1 MKTIEE
7 LRSEIRMHD
16 QHYANGQ
23 PIITDTEY
31 DKLYNQL
38 IKLEQENPELITKD
52 SPTQVITPIVVDK
65 IQKSKHREPML
76 SLRDVNTFDGIQD
89 FIQDK
94 NEILIQDK
102 MDGITIVLT
111 YNNGKLIKAVTRG
124 DGFTGDDLTHNIQ
137 QIENVPKT
145 IDFDGRL
152 EVRGEIILPYDEF
165 DRLNVNGDYSN
176 PRNTVAG
183 AVRRHDASNMVGVG
197 YKVIIF
203 NLEYI
208 EGQSFDK
215 DSVAIQY
222 LDFLGFETVY
232 SKLFK
237 LDQEQDLDEL
247 KSFIQNYE
255 TTVRPTLPFMI
266 DGLVFKVNNIAER
279 EELGS
284 TSKFPRWSLAY
295 KFKSLDATTTLNEV
309 IHQVGKSGQITPV
322 AIFDEIVI
330 DDVKITR
337 ATLSNY
343 QIIKAK
349 DIRLHDQ
356 IIVERAN
363 DVIPQVVKALDNAR
377 TGNEVPIEAPA
388 NCPSCGSKTVFD
400 GAHLYC
406 RGLSCKPQLEG
417 KLAHFASRDAMD
429 IDGLGEKTVET
440 LYQAG
445 VITNIL
451 DIYQLSDKKEDIL
464 HLERFGEKSYQRLIK
479 GVEQSKSKEFR
490 NLLYGL
496 HIENVGRSATRD
508 LAIEFESLTAMIDA
522 SKDPASFKERL
533 LAINS
538 FGEVLS
544 SNVVDFFAIQ
554 ENIDTMNELIQLGLP
569 TTIDV
574 AATVVADSAIK
585 DLTFVITGK
594 VNHYANRKELKAHI
608 EDLGGK
614 VTGSISKNT
623 DYLINNDTESQTSK
637 NKQAIKQNV
646 PIISEQEFLELI
658 EM

>member
-1 MKTIEE
+1 MIKQLEK
-7 LRSEIRMHD
+7 LRNEIRMHD
-16 QHYANGQ
+16 QHYAIGK

-31 DKLYNQL
+31 DAIYRQL
-38 IKLEQENPELITKD
+38 VHLEQDQPELITKD
-52 SPTQVITPIVVDK
+52 SPTQTITPIVVDE
-65 IQKSKHREPML
+65 IHKSSHRQPML
-76 SLRDVNTFDGIQD
+76 SLRDVNTFDGIQS

-111 YNNGKLIKAVTRG
+111 YDDGKLVKAVTRG

-137 QIENVPKT
+137 QIDNVPKT
-145 IDFDGRL
+145 IDFKGPL
-152 EVRGEIILPYDEF
+152 EVRGEIILPYKDFE
-165 DRLNVNGDYSN
+165 RLNVNGDYSN

-183 AVRRHDASNMVGVG
+183 AVRRHDSNNIVGVG
-197 YKVIIF
+197 YKVIVF

-208 EGQSFDK
+208 ENQSFESDY
-215 DSVAIQY
+215 DAIQY
-222 LDFLGFETVY
+222 LDELGFEIVTT
-232 SKLFK
+232 KLFS
-237 LDQEQDLDEL
+237 LDNDKALEDL
-247 KSFIQNYE
+247 KTFIDHYE
-255 TTVRPTLPFMI
+255 TVVRPNLPFMI
-266 DGLVFKVNNIAER
+266 DGLVLKVNNLHDR
-279 EELGS
+279 ESLGS

-322 AIFDEIVI
+322 AVFDEIVI

-349 DIRLHDQ
+349 DIRIHDQ
-356 IIVERAN
+356 IVVERAN
-363 DVIPQVVKALDNAR
+363 DVIPQVVKALDEIR
-377 TGNEVPIEAPA
+377 TGIEEPIKPPTH
-388 NCPSCGSKTVFD
+388 CPSCGSKTVLD

-406 RGLSCKPQLEG
+406 RGLTCKPQLEG

-429 IDGLGEKTVET
+429 IDGLGEKTVTT

-445 VITNIL
+445 IITTIL
-451 DIYQLSDKKEDIL
+451 DIYKLTDKQDEIL
-464 HLERFGEKSYQRLIK
+464 QLERFGEKSYQRLLK

-490 NLLYGL
+490 NVLYGL

-508 LAIEFESLTAMIDA
+508 LAIEFESLTAIIDA

-533 LAINS
+533 LNIPS

-554 ENIDTMNELIQLGLP
+554 DNIDLMNELIQLGLP
-569 TTIDV
+569 TTLNV
-574 AATVVADSAIK
+574 TANSVADSAIK

-594 VNHYANRKELKAHI
+594 VTHYKSRKELKSHI
-608 EDLGGK
+608 EELGGK
-614 VTGSISKNT
+614 VTGSVSKNT
-623 DYLINNDTESQTSK
+623 DYLINNDAESQTSK
-637 NKQAIKQNV
+637 NKQAIERNI
-646 PIISEQEFLELI
+646 PIISEHEFLDLLK
-658 EM
+658 